1 MKTEIYKQD
10 ILGLDVELAN
20 VCNLKCPL
28 CLSQLVP
35 GFMGKNGK
43 PVFLD
48 VGYLIDELEQM
59 PQLEKLSIAGDA
71 SEPTLH
77 PDLFRLLD
85 YAKSRKDLFVELY
98 TNASAHPKQYWT
110 DLDSH
115 FSGKSVVYFTI
126 CGST

>member
-35 GFMGKNGK
+35 GFMRKDGK

-48 VGYLIDELEQM
+48 ISYLIGELE
-59 PQLEKLSIAGDA
+59 
-71 SEPTLH
+71 
-77 PDLFRLLD
+77 
-85 YAKSRKDLFVELY
+85 
-98 TNASAHPKQYWT
+98 
-110 DLDSH
+110 
-115 FSGKSVVYFTI
+115 
-126 CGST
+126 